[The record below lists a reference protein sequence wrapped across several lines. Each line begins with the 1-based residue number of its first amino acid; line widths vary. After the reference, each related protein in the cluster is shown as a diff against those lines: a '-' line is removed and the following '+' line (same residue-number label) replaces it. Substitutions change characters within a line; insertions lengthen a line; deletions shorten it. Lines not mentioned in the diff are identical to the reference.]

1 VVPPS
6 TVTLKPSPSRS
17 EPLVLTATS
26 IRPSE
31 ETLMKVTSQPA
42 ANARTA
48 SGTRGWRRVAM
59 ENLPVLKHLAAPWRF
74 P

>member
-1 VVPPS
+1 
-6 TVTLKPSPSRS
+6 
-17 EPLVLTATS
+17 LVLTATS

-48 SGTRGWRRVAM
+48 RGTRGWGRVDM
-59 ENLPVLKHLAAPWRF
+59 ENRLMLKHLAAP
-74 P
+74 